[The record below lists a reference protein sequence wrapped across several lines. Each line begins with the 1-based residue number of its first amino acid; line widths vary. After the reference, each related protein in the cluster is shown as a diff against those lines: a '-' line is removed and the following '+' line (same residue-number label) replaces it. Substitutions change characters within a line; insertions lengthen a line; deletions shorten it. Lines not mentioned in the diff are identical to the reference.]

1 MKRILFLSFI
11 LSSLLTF
18 EAKSQIVVNVT
29 NVSAPS
35 LCDGTA
41 MVDTNN
47 LVTSAS
53 LTWMQGNTVIQ
64 NGGYMITNLCAGQYN
79 LLFMGGGFTSTSSF
93 TIGTS
98 IPNPC
103 AGFTISCGSTPTSA
117 ANVCDGSVTVTAVG
131 GSAPYTYQW
140 QNIGGTITFPT
151 MNNLCIGTYS
161 VTVIDAN
168 GCAGNASATV
178 IVDSNA
184 LNPCV
189 GFNGNISST
198 NATGATACDGSA
210 TLTVTGGTSPYSY
223 QWSNGTNSQNATN
236 LCVGTY
242 SVTVFD
248 NNQCSF
254 TTSCTIGNSSTTID
268 SVTVIGN
275 LATGS
280 NVIGTMTSGWIYNC
294 TIDLAALD
302 TAYMVSATF
311 GNTLFT
317 QDSLYTTWYLVD
329 TNGNSMYVNY
339 NYSIPFGTSGLY
351 NLVLQLYCPIKS
363 QPVYYNIIS
372 VLNLEEAGIENN
384 NLSQLNVYP
393 NPVQNELNIGNL
405 MDSFDYTLTNMDGKS
420 IQSGKVSPSNKTIDL
435 SNVANGTYI
444 VQLKNSLNAF
454 TYRVIK

>member
-18 EAKSQIVVNVT
+18 EAKSQIIVNIT
-29 NVSAPS
+29 NVSAPG

-47 LVTSAS
+47 FVTAAS
-53 LTWMQGNTVIQ
+53 LTWMQGNTIIQ
-64 NGGYMITNLCAGQYN
+64 NGGYMITNLCAGQYS
-79 LLFMGGGFTSTSSF
+79 LLFMGGGFTSTSLF
-93 TIGTS
+93 TIGTN

-103 AGFTISCGSTPTSA
+103 AGFTISCGSTPTSGT
-117 ANVCDGSVTVTAVG
+117 NVCDGSVSVTAVG

-140 QNIGGTITFPT
+140 SNGGMITTPT
-151 MNNLCIGTYS
+151 VSNLCIGTYS
-161 VTVIDAN
+161 VTVVDAN
-168 GCAGNASATV
+168 GCSATSSATV

-184 LNPCV
+184 LNPCF
-189 GFNGNISST
+189 GFNGNITST
-198 NATGATACDGSA
+198 NATGATACDGAA
-210 TLTVTGGTSPYSY
+210 TLTVTGGTSPYSF
-223 QWSNGTNSQNATN
+223 QWSNGTNTQNATN

-242 SVTVFD
+242 TVTVYD

-254 TTSCTIGNSSTTID
+254 TSSCTIGNSSTNID

-280 NVIGTMTSGWIYNC
+280 NVIGTMNSGWIYNC

-311 GNTLFT
+311 GNTMFT

-329 TNGNSMYVNY
+329 TNGNFMYVNY

-372 VLNLEEAGIENN
+372 VLNLEEAGVEGNK
-384 NLSQLNVYP
+384 LSDLNVYP
-393 NPVQNELNIGNL
+393 NPAQNELNIGNL
-405 MDSFDYTLTNMDGKS
+405 TAAFDFTLTNMDGKI
-420 IQSGKVSPSNKTIDL
+420 IQSGKVNPSNSTIDMT
-435 SNVANGTYI
+435 NVANGTYLI
-444 VQLKNSLNAF
+444 QLKNTQNAF

>member
-1 MKRILFLSFI
+1 MKRILFLGFI

-18 EAKSQIVVNVT
+18 EANSQIIVNVT
-29 NVSAPS
+29 NVSAPG

-41 MVDTNN
+41 IVDTNN
-47 LVTSAS
+47 FVTATS
-53 LTWMQGNTVIQ
+53 LTWMQGNTIIQ

-79 LLFMGGGFTSTSSF
+79 LLFMGGGFTSTSTF

-117 ANVCDGSVTVTAVG
+117 ASTCDGSVSVTAVG

-140 QNIGGTITFPT
+140 
-151 MNNLCIGTYS
+151 
-161 VTVIDAN
+161 
-168 GCAGNASATV
+168 
-178 IVDSNA
+178 
-184 LNPCV
+184 
-189 GFNGNISST
+189 
-198 NATGATACDGSA
+198 
-210 TLTVTGGTSPYSY
+210 
-223 QWSNGTNSQNATN
+223 SNGGMINTPTLTN

-242 SVTVFD
+242 SVTVVDANGCSETSGATVIVDSTVANPCAGFYVNCSNIDATSSTACDGSATINIVGGTNPYTVQWSNGSTSLSIGNLCVGNYSVMVQD
-248 NNQCSF
+248 NNQCTF
-254 TTSCTIGNSSTTID
+254 NWSCTIGNTSTTID

-311 GNTLFT
+311 GNTQFT

-372 VLNLEEAGIENN
+372 VFNLEEAGIENN
-384 NLSQLNVYP
+384 NLSQMNVYT
-393 NPVQNELNIGNL
+393 NPVQNELNIGNM
-405 MDSFDYTLTNMDGKS
+405 MDSFDFTLTNMDGK
-420 IQSGKVSPSNKTIDL
+420 IILSGKVSPSNKTIDL

-444 VQLKNSLNAF
+444 VQLKNTLNAF